1 MPYRVYEEMMLFD
14 LHTHTHTETQQAGR
28 AAMHVLH
35 PEERSERAAE
45 ASMGSKKKIL
55 WMKHDQALMDAKR
68 PRKAYNSITF

>member
-1 MPYRVYEEMMLFD
+1 MLFD

-55 WMKHDQALMDAKR
+55 
-68 PRKAYNSITF
+68 